1 MSVFSLRRRLL
12 IEGVMPE
19 RTLLR
24 LKRAGVNVYNAKKTQ
39 KNHLLFTV
47 NAKDA
52 QKVFAIYP
60 KVCYNGNGRLAYV
73 VRDLGAIGL
82 AKPLEWAKKRIGF
95 LLGALLFCVATLYVD
110 SFVLGIEFQGT
121 DVYKREAC
129 ALLEEYGIKPFAR
142 YGQGSEDLVCAQLLS
157 LDGVEY
163 CSVKKDGLR
172 VVVEMRLS
180 PFAKRR
186 EETGDMQ
193 AKHSG
198 VLLAMTALKGTPLKK
213 AGDTVTVGEPL
224 VGGYILTESG
234 EGKRVSPVA
243 RASIACTYEKEIA
256 APSSEEAFATAY
268 LEAGITQ
275 EDTLTE
281 KLVEARGEGFYVKLT
296 YTAVETVNL

>member
-1 MSVFSLRRRLL
+1 MSVFSQRRRLL

-24 LKRAGVNVYNAKKTQ
+24 LKRAGVDVYNAKKTQ

-60 KVCYNGNGRLAYV
+60 KVCYNGKGNSAYV
-73 VRDLGAIGL
+73 VRDLGAVGI
-82 AKPLEWAKKRIGF
+82 AKPLEWAKKRVGF
-95 LLGALLFCVATLYVD
+95 LLGTMLFCVATLYVD
-110 SFVLGIEFQGT
+110 SYVLGIEFQGT
-121 DVYKREAC
+121 DAYRREAC
-129 ALLEEYGIKPFAR
+129 ALLEEYDIKPFAR
-142 YGQGSEDLVCAQLLS
+142 YGQGNEDIVCARLLA

-186 EETGDMQ
+186 EETGDMH

-198 VLLAMTALKGTPLKK
+198 VLLAITALKGTPLKK
-213 AGDTVTVGEPL
+213 AGDTVTLGEPL
-224 VGGYILTESG
+224 VGGYFLTDSG

-243 RASIACTYEKEIA
+243 RASIACTYEKEITA
-256 APSSEEAFATAY
+256 RSAEEAFATAY
-268 LEAGITQ
+268 LEAGIAR
-275 EDTLTE
+275 EDTLTQ
-281 KLVEARGEGFYVKLT
+281 KLVEARGDNFYVKLT